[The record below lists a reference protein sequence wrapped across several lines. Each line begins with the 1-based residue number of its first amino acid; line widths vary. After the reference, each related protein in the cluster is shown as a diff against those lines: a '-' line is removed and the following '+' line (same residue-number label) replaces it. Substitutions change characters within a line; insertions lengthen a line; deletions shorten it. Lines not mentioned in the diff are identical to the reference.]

1 MSNWNSILSKDNSKI
16 LGIINLSNDSFTGD
30 GVFNHDEELNKLR
43 PPVNGNEIMEILNIE
58 PGPILGK
65 IMESLYN
72 QRINDGE
79 VSKEEAIELAKKV
92 YKDL

>member
-1 MSNWNSILSKDNSKI
+1 MK
-16 LGIINLSNDSFTGD
+16 
-30 GVFNHDEELNKLR
+30 
-43 PPVNGNEIMEILNIE
+43 ILNIE

-72 QRINDGE
+72 QRINERE

>member
-1 MSNWNSILSKDNSKI
+1 
-16 LGIINLSNDSFTGD
+16 
-30 GVFNHDEELNKLR
+30 
-43 PPVNGNEIMEILNIE
+43 MEILNIE

-79 VSKEEAIELAKKV
+79 VSKKEAIELAKKV

>member
-1 MSNWNSILSKDNSKI
+1 
-16 LGIINLSNDSFTGD
+16 
-30 GVFNHDEELNKLR
+30 
-43 PPVNGNEIMEILNIE
+43 MEILNIE

-65 IMESLYN
+65 IMKSLYN

>member
-1 MSNWNSILSKDNSKI
+1 
-16 LGIINLSNDSFTGD
+16 
-30 GVFNHDEELNKLR
+30 
-43 PPVNGNEIMEILNIE
+43 MEILNIE

-72 QRINDGE
+72 QRINEGE
-79 VSKEEAIELAKKV
+79 VSTEEAIELAKKV